1 MTPRIPVAVLAST
14 GSVGQRFVQ
23 LLDRHPWFEVV
34 ALTGSERLAGQ
45 PYGQACKWVL
55 PEAMPG
61 WAAEMILQPSEPGQV
76 GAARLAFSALPSEQA
91 YSIEPLFARA
101 GLAVCSNASAFR
113 QAADVPLLLP
123 EVNPEHIRLVDRQ
136 RRERGWSG
144 CIITNP
150 NCTSTG
156 LTVALKALEDAFGLR
171 RVFAV
176 SLQALSGAG
185 YPGVASLDVIDN
197 VIPWINGEEEKVE
210 LEPRKMLGRLEDG
223 QVVLAEAL
231 FSAHTN
237 RVAVSDGH
245 LVCASVELAQPT
257 SPVEAEQVLS
267 AYTAPPA
274 SRDLP
279 SAPRPPILVRSEP
292 DRPQPR
298 HDRMT
303 GKGMT
308 TVVGRVRPDP
318 LFHLKFAVLSHNTI
332 RGAAG
337 GSIYNAELLVKEGLL
352 V

>member
-1 MTPRIPVAVLAST
+1 
-14 GSVGQRFVQ
+14 
-23 LLDRHPWFEVV
+23 
-34 ALTGSERLAGQ
+34 
-45 PYGQACKWVL
+45 
-55 PEAMPG
+55 
-61 WAAEMILQPSEPGQV
+61 
-76 GAARLAFSALPSEQA
+76 
-91 YSIEPLFARA
+91 
-101 GLAVCSNASAFR
+101 
-113 QAADVPLLLP
+113 
-123 EVNPEHIRLVDRQ
+123 
-136 RRERGWSG
+136 
-144 CIITNP
+144 
-150 NCTSTG
+150 
-156 LTVALKALEDAFGLR
+156 
-171 RVFAV
+171 
-176 SLQALSGAG
+176 
-185 YPGVASLDVIDN
+185 
-197 VIPWINGEEEKVE
+197 
-210 LEPRKMLGRLEDG
+210 MLGRLEDG
-223 QVVLAEAL
+223 QVRLAEAL

-245 LVCASVELAQPT
+245 LVCASVELGQPA
-257 SPVEAEQVLS
+257 SPAEAEQVLS
-267 AYTAPPA
+267 AYTAPLA